1 MTQIEIQAPTRIAPN
16 GYRVDVSRGQRI
28 GRVSSEWFNRPDDER
43 YLSLTDLHNSVK
55 RRSARSK
62 TRIIE
67 SEAIRVEAS
76 TGGGMVS
83 VKMDGQ
89 KKVLE
94 VKIDPD
100 AAEDVEM
107 LQDMI
112 RGAVNEAGKRVD
124 EQAQQKMGGM
134 LGGLGLPPGLL

>member
-1 MTQIEIQAPTRIAPN
+1 MRLPGNMQKAMQQAQQMQEQLQKEIA
-16 GYRVDVSRGQRI
+16 
-28 GRVSSEWFNRPDDER
+28 
-43 YLSLTDLHNSVK
+43 
-55 RRSARSK
+55 
-62 TRIIE
+62 
-67 SEAIRVEAS
+67 AIRVEAS
-76 TGGGMVS
+76 TGGGMVA

-124 EQAQQKMGGM
+124 EEAQQKMGGM

>member
-1 MTQIEIQAPTRIAPN
+1 MQKAMQQAQQMQEQLQKQIAE
-16 GYRVDVSRGQRI
+16 
-28 GRVSSEWFNRPDDER
+28 
-43 YLSLTDLHNSVK
+43 
-55 RRSARSK
+55 
-62 TRIIE
+62 
-67 SEAIRVEAS
+67 IRVAAS

-83 VKMDGQ
+83 VQMDGQ

-94 VKIDPD
+94 VKIEPD
-100 AAEDVEM
+100 AAEDIEM

-124 EQAQQKMGGM
+124 DEAQSKMGGM